1 MCLYNVFLMFI
12 ALKYINTVLR
22 RKSVHV
28 LKYKNLT
35 AYVLIVQVISTWGF
49 TDTKNQ
55 TLGIV

>member
-1 MCLYNVFLMFI
+1 MFI